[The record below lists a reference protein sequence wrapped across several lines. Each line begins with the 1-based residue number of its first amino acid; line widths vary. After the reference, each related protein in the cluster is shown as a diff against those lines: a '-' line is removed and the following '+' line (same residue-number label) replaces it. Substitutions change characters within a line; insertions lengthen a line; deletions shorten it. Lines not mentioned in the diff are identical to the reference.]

1 MNYTR
6 MPVIAWS
13 DLYEALELQ
22 YGSQF
27 VEEEDLSE
35 AISEDS
41 CSQDELVYFYIK
53 TDRDCDA
60 DDINGVKANALGKTA
75 DLLQIASRL
84 LQVFGKAVRGN
95 AGFHFYSP

>member
-6 MPVIAWS
+6 MPVIAWG

-53 TDRDCDA
+53 TC
-60 DDINGVKANALGKTA
+60 L
-75 DLLQIASRL
+75 
-84 LQVFGKAVRGN
+84 
-95 AGFHFYSP
+95 